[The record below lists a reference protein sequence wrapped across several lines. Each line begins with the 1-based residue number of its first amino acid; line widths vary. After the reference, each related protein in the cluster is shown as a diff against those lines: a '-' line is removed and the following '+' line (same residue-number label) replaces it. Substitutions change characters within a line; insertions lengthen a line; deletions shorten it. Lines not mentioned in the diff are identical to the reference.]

1 MRNDPSRNPG
11 AEHRTEQEAP
21 AGWTEAGLP
30 AFRTPSGETFDPD
43 RVRVVDAH
51 ILQKLR
57 DAQRENRVSAGLG
70 SEILRLAGLAAAVH
84 RGMVAGIGHG
94 ITVAEPSDDRADS
107 DDRPTL
113 SEDAA

>member
-11 AEHRTEQEAP
+11 AEHRTDQESHVD
-21 AGWTEAGLP
+21 GTGTGLS
-30 AFRTPSGETFDPD
+30 AFRTPSGVPIDPD
-43 RVRVVDAH
+43 RTRLVDAH

-57 DAQRENRVSAGLG
+57 DAPRGNGRAADLG

-84 RGMVAGIGHG
+84 RGTVVGLEGGIA
-94 ITVAEPSDDRADS
+94 IANSSDDPTDP
-107 DDRPTL
+107 DDRSTL